1 MKLVPSRSF
10 YDYLCFPEPDLLAE
24 ETPGA
29 SYDSNGIRS
38 FFVRRQSVVIYC
50 GGLYHA
56 TRGPSMLYMVQ
67 RRFDPARSTAFP
79 VPHESLEDAHQL
91 QCHGWLKMCQ

>member
-1 MKLVPSRSF
+1 MKPVPSRSY
-10 YDYLCFPEPDLLAE
+10 YDYLCFPEADLLAE
-24 ETPGA
+24 ETPRA
-29 SYDSNGIRS
+29 SYDSNGIHS

-67 RRFDPARSTAFP
+67 SSFDPARRTVFP
-79 VPHESLEDAHQL
+79 VPHESLEGARQF
-91 QCHGWLKMCQ
+91 QCRDRLKMCQ